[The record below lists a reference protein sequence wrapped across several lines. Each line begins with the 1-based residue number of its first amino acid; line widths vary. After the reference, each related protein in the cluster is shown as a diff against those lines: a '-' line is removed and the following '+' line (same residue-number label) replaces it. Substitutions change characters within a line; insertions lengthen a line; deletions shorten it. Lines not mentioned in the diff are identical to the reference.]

1 MSNLTNTD
9 ASHGSGSV
17 RETGQ
22 PGSWLVESG
31 GTPQGFAIFP
41 HAYDSEGHSGGA
53 GVGVF
58 GMHMI
63 LRLLSRAFV
72 LLWIRIHMIPLKL
85 AVERLAKSG

>member
-1 MSNLTNTD
+1 MVR
-9 ASHGSGSV
+9 APCGRRGSQG
-17 RETGQ
+17 RG
-22 PGSWLVESG
+22 WLRVVVP
-31 GTPQGFAIFP
+31 PQGFAIFP